1 MKEVLDKTTES
12 LENIVYNQILKI
24 KETHCSIL
32 ISLPSER
39 HAIYIKDFYP
49 FNIVLVLIYHHNGE
63 PIRLSSDEIL
73 EREGVRY
80 NDTNKQI
87 KRVAKDIVRAYE
99 NIDMFENAW
108 AKQFAKKDTCEHL
121 I

>member
-12 LENIVYNQILKI
+12 LENIIYNQILEI
-24 KETHCSIL
+24 KETHRSIL
-32 ISLPSER
+32 ISLPSRR

-49 FNIVLVLIYHHNGE
+49 FNIVLALIYHRDGE
-63 PIRLSSDEIL
+63 TICLSSDEIL

-80 NDTNKQI
+80 SDTNKQI
-87 KRVAKDIVRAYE
+87 KRIVKDIVRAYE
-99 NIDMFENAW
+99 NIDAFENAW
-108 AKQFAKKDTCEHL
+108 VYQFMKKD